1 LFGAIKGVDATTARP
16 PIGYILIAV
25 TLLTALGS
33 PASGRAEEL
42 LQAARDGNAELAIM
56 LVKSGAD
63 VRRTGVQGET
73 ALHWAAFHG
82 LRGLARVLIV
92 KGASVNARVHNGNT
106 PLHQAA
112 YNGHLEVVVLLVAH
126 GATVGASNQR
136 GFTATQWAQ
145 RNGHSAV
152 LSYLVAH
159 GGLVDPALIV
169 GGNSASPASV
179 ARNRPRAPPRP
190 KALPTRAAAPR
201 QLPGQLPGQLPA
213 SSLRGLSARLGD
225 LPPLVLKAA
234 VPPVST
240 EPSLLLTPVLEPQ
253 PSSTAPP
260 APAQRAHR
268 ITVWIQIGS
277 FRTFAHARTEWR
289 NTISAHGDL
298 LTDLEPTITTTRIK
312 AKGTFHRLRIGPLPR
327 AQARRLCRE
336 FKARQRACLLVPAS
350 GRQGPRS
357 K

>member
-1 LFGAIKGVDATTARP
+1 MFGAIKGVDATTARP

-33 PASGRAEEL
+33 PASGRAGEL
-42 LQAARDGNAELAIM
+42 LQAARDGDAELAVM
-56 LVKSGAD
+56 LVNSGAD

-82 LRGLARVLIV
+82 LRGLARVLIAQ
-92 KGASVNARVHNGNT
+92 GASVNARVHNGNT

-112 YNGHLEVVVLLVAH
+112 YNGHLEVVELLVAH

-159 GGLVDPALIV
+159 GGLVDLALIA

-179 ARNRPRAPPRP
+179 ASNRPRAPPRP
-190 KALPTRAAAPR
+190 RALPTRAAAPR
-201 QLPGQLPGQLPA
+201 QLPGQLPA

-277 FRTFAHARTEWR
+277 FRTLAHARTEWR

-298 LTDLEPTITTTRIK
+298 LTDLEPTIATAQVK

-327 AQARRLCRE
+327 AQAHRLCGAL
-336 FKARQRACLLVPAS
+336 KARRRACLLVPAS
-350 GRQGPRS
+350 GR
-357 K
+357 